1 MNNFMILQLF
11 LALEHKTKQN
21 ICLRFFSFVANSLK
35 QNIKRLKIKNYYVLK
50 YVQLSA
56 LLSLPV
62 FKW

>member
-21 ICLRFFSFVANSLK
+21 ICLKLISFVANSLK

-56 LLSLPV
+56 LFSLPV